1 MLIILMLLLLL
12 VSSNISIS
20 FVFYK
25 ILNNKVK
32 YRVLEKKY
40 DIIDNPIKDEKLDS
54 LMLHIENIML
64 PKLFKNISKFRP
76 GQRQVVE
83 NILQAKSTLAIL
95 PTGAGKSLCYMLP
108 SQLLE
113 GITIVVSPLLAMM
126 RDQVNA
132 LHEQGIAAARLDSSM
147 NIDEIRKTILD
158 ISMDKIK
165 ILYVSPER
173 FNNESFR
180 KIILNKKVSMFVVDE
195 AHCISE
201 WGHAFRPDYLRLSY
215 FANLSKAQV
224 KLAVTATATKRVA
237 DDISSRL
244 GIDTNNIVRLPSVR
258 KNLNLKVVTLLRP
271 YDDYNVRRIQIIED
285 LKLFYINN
293 TGSIII
299 YVSRQKL
306 ADRLASDLIDQ
317 GFNARAYHAGLKT
330 DEREKIESW
339 FLNNHNSDDIN
350 KELKLVNPI
359 VVGTIAFGMGI
370 DCNSVRYIFHFDLP
384 RSIEDYVQ
392 GIGRAGRD
400 DKESFCLA
408 FLAQSDIPAIKN
420 QIYGLTPQYNYIK
433 QFIYSI
439 FDSSKGFPSSVD
451 ANVMYVS
458 YYDLSY
464 ECDIN
469 ELQLRL
475 MVAKLIQNDIVTEL
489 TPVYGLFKVSIIDH
503 DKLKSFLLSPS
514 ISDSIS
520 IIVDDDN
527 IEYYDINENVED
539 NYVNILQNNNMNN
552 NNNNNSLVKI
562 SKNRLLLCEKI
573 GKYMME
579 QSIKFPRRKW
589 IELNTIDLANEYL
602 VTPKEVI
609 SAISVFM
616 SIKICS
622 NGGLTKVYNR
632 FKLHNSI
639 NNHDII
645 SMLTTSSIE
654 NQKRS
659 LVRIDEIVSLLIKG
673 TCSNNSNDIWT
684 YVGKYF
690 EDDIK
695 IKEKKSDVEKR
706 LKLSNQMIAT
716 NLPIDEIEWQK
727 IINLVSNN
735 VIPIDDP
742 YHIARF
748 ATGVISPRIIK
759 HKLSKYDEFGN
770 LMNCNWNDVIH
781 KCIELCNIVN

>member
-1 MLIILMLLLLL
+1 MIK
-12 VSSNISIS
+12 S
-20 FVFYK
+20 K
-25 ILNNKVK
+25 
-32 YRVLEKKY
+32 KKY
-40 DIIDNPIKDEKLDS
+40 HVSENNNNALYNPIKDEKIDS
-54 LMLHIENIML
+54 LMLHIENTML

-126 RDQVNA
+126 RDQVNI

-158 ISMDKIK
+158 ISLDKIK

-180 KIILNKKVSMFVVDE
+180 KLILNKRVSMFVVDE

-201 WGHAFRPDYLRLSY
+201 WGHAFRPDYLRLSH
-215 FANLSKAQV
+215 FASISKAQV

-258 KNLNLKVVTLLRP
+258 KNLNLKVVSLLRP
-271 YDDYNVRRIQIIED
+271 HDDYNVRRVQIIEN
-285 LKLFYINN
+285 LKLFYNN
-293 TGSIII
+293 NSGSIII

-339 FLNNHNSDDIN
+339 FLNNYSSNDIN
-350 KELKLVNPI
+350 KELNFVNPI

-400 DKESFCLA
+400 DKESYCLA

-433 QFIYSI
+433 KFTDSI
-439 FDSSKGFPSSVD
+439 FDISKGFPSSVD
-451 ANVMYVS
+451 VNVMYIS

-475 MVAKLIQNDIVTEL
+475 MMAKLIQNNIVTEL
-489 TPVYGLFKVSIIDH
+489 TPLYGIFKVSIIDH
-503 DKLKSFLLSPS
+503 DKLKSFILSPS
-514 ISDSIS
+514 LSDSTDFS

-527 IEYYDINENVED
+527 IEYYDINENNDD
-539 NYVNILQNNNMNN
+539 NYINILQDNNMNN
-552 NNNNNSLVKI
+552 NDGLVKI
-562 SKNRLLLCEKI
+562 SKNRMLLCEKI

-609 SAISVFM
+609 SAISVFI
-616 SIKICS
+616 STKICN

-645 SMLTTSSIE
+645 TMLTTSSIE

-673 TCSNNSNDIWT
+673 TCSNKSNDIWT

-695 IKEKKSDVEKR
+695 IKEKKSDVEKI
-706 LKLSNQMIAT
+706 LKLSNQMIDT
-716 NLPIDEIEWQK
+716 NISMDEIEWQK
-727 IINLVSNN
+727 IINLVSNK
-735 VIPIDDP
+735 ILPIDDP

-759 HKLSKYDEFGN
+759 QKLSKYDEFGN
-770 LMNCNWNDVIH
+770 LMHCNWNDVID
-781 KCIELCNIVN
+781 KCIELCNIAK